1 MLEDHLFDTDGVIC
15 INLWIEIMLL
25 KGVSVYSKQMLLIL
39 FRFLLVCGL
48 NLNAD
53 MFLQCISFTL
63 HV

>member
-39 FRFLLVCGL
+39 FRFLLVCGKE
-48 NLNAD
+48 
-53 MFLQCISFTL
+53 S
-63 HV
+63 